1 MKYLNIV
8 LDRLKIKNNSISFG
22 YYNAFSKMKKKVE
35 LNFSNKNI
43 KLNVIIY
50 IIIVIIA
57 LLAFFVVEAGFL
69 FNTAFNSFNN
79 FNFNNTIESNDIS
92 NIFKNIFSP
101 LLLSIVINIM
111 LIGINFIYIF
121 YKIKIKSIKKD
132 SKPININMYNRDLPE
147 AITPAHARLLVYDGK
162 VDEMTLASTIMDL
175 IDRGYLK
182 IETIMNKED
191 IFTKDIFILRTNKN
205 QDELFEYEKYL
216 INWFF
221 DSERKSSV
229 DIHKLLI
236 NDNTNPCEKFS
247 IFQGLL
253 LLSFPFDRYYR
264 KKYNMNKLEII
275 SVILIFVSF
284 FIFSISMFVNSYLC
298 FLWEFI
304 FLFGFSNIIF
314 KDSVYSINQKGAEV
328 RDKFLD
334 LKRFLIEFSKINEKT
349 SEMISLWDFY
359 LSYSIALGIEGI
371 ANEEIS
377 NFFGNNIYNL
387 NNINNYDKLGYQDL
401 INNISNVIKTS
412 QQIYLKKLK

>member
-8 LDRLKIKNNSISFG
+8 LDRLKIKNNSISYG

-50 IIIVIIA
+50 IIIA

-111 LIGINFIYIF
+111 LIGINCIYIF

-132 SKPININMYNRDLPE
+132 SKPININIYNRDLPE

-191 IFTKDIFILRTNKN
+191 IFTKDIIILRTNKN
-205 QDELFEYEKYL
+205 QDKLFDYEKYL

-221 DSERKSSV
+221 DSERKSSI

-284 FIFSISMFVNSYLC
+284 FIFPISMFVNSYLY

-401 INNISNVIKTS
+401 INNISNLIKTS

>member
-8 LDRLKIKNNSISFG
+8 LDRLKIKNNSISYG

-50 IIIVIIA
+50 IIIA

-111 LIGINFIYIF
+111 LIGINCIYIF

-132 SKPININMYNRDLPE
+132 SKPININIYNRDLPE

-182 IETIMNKED
+182 IETVMNKED

-284 FIFSISMFVNSYLC
+284 FIFSISMFVNSYLY

>member
-8 LDRLKIKNNSISFG
+8 LDRLKIKNNSISYG

-50 IIIVIIA
+50 IIIA

-111 LIGINFIYIF
+111 LIGINCIYIF

-182 IETIMNKED
+182 IETVMNKED

-205 QDELFEYEKYL
+205 QDKLFDYEKYL

-284 FIFSISMFVNSYLC
+284 FIFPISMFVNSYLY

>member
-8 LDRLKIKNNSISFG
+8 LDRLKIKNNSISYG

-50 IIIVIIA
+50 IIIA

-182 IETIMNKED
+182 IETVMNKED

-253 LLSFPFDRYYR
+253 LLSF
-264 KKYNMNKLEII
+264 
-275 SVILIFVSF
+275 VSF
-284 FIFSISMFVNSYLC
+284 FIFSISMFVNSYLY

>member
-8 LDRLKIKNNSISFG
+8 LDRLKIKNNSISYG

-50 IIIVIIA
+50 IIIA

-182 IETIMNKED
+182 IETVMNKED

-284 FIFSISMFVNSYLC
+284 FIFSISMFVNSYLY

-387 NNINNYDKLGYQDL
+387 SNINNYDKLGYQDL